1 MILVANK
8 IYVCFIST
16 FYYFALITIIFLP
29 QVSNWTGADK
39 GKSLRNLLNLR
50 RSSNPIFRQTRF
62 ILLKYLYLCGIMF
75 PETELYTL
83 FFSLLSSLFL
93 FSLNSYLEKVLH
105 VCSYNWSIDNLM
117 YVPRFSDFFIQL
129 SKNISIGTSISL
141 LLLISCLVN
150 LNTFDKIYEISCV
163 CESVMKKLGICWKIL
178 GNS

>member
-1 MILVANK
+1 MKGYESSLILVANK

-16 FYYFALITIIFLP
+16 FYYFVLITIIFLL

-50 RSSNPIFRQTRF
+50 RNSNPIFRQTRF

-105 VCSYNWSIDNLM
+105 VCSYNWSIDNLGINM
-117 YVPRFSDFFIQL
+117 YPDFQIFSFSFLKIFQL
-129 SKNISIGTSISL
+129 GPLFLSY
-141 LLLISCLVN
+141 
-150 LNTFDKIYEISCV
+150 F
-163 CESVMKKLGICWKIL
+163 
-178 GNS
+178 